1 MNSSSQTK
9 DKKSELT
16 FRVVVTKCGGS
27 HVAQSYG
34 TLAATVDK
42 RVALIR
48 VKLSR
53 CDHLGQFFHVGWL
66 YVHNI

>member
-1 MNSSSQTK
+1 M
-9 DKKSELT
+9 
-16 FRVVVTKCGGS
+16 VVTKCGGS

-34 TLAATVDK
+34 ALAATVDK
-42 RVALIR
+42 RVALVR

-53 CDHLGQFFHVGWL
+53 CDHLGQFFQVGWL